1 MIDFVN
7 IQGYAVD
14 TLILSVSLVLW
25 CNNVMIKHTVGLLK
39 QLLCFLKFVRSKVSG
54 DTGLEKHEADETC
67 QGREDY

>member
-7 IQGYAVD
+7 VQGYAVG

-39 QLLCFLKFVRSKVSG
+39 QPLCFVKFVRRNVSG